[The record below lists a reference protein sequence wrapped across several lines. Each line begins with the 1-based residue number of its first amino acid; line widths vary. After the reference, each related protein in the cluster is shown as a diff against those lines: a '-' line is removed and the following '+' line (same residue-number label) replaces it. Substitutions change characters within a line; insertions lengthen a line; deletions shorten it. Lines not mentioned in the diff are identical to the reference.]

1 MKKRFVSAFAVIMVI
16 TLLLCGCGRQEMND
30 DASSVASMWVSSVE
44 GRKWKAVN
52 GKTLVIKVGEADW
65 ISIITAPK
73 TDYIG
78 EMNVEWE
85 LSEEMIVGFVTDP
98 KGYINCKIIGLKP
111 GEVTI
116 TGRVTAPDGDGTV
129 SCKVIVEE

>member
-1 MKKRFVSAFAVIMVI
+1 MKKRFVSVFAVITVI
-16 TLLLCGCGRQEMND
+16 ALLLCGCGHQEMND

-52 GKTLVIKVGEADW
+52 GKVLVIKVGEADW

-116 TGRVTAPDGDGTV
+116 TGYVTAPDGDGTV